1 MTKNRTELDMEYN
14 RKIAVII
21 PAFNEEKSI
30 GEVVQGIKNLGRDF
44 DAIVINDNST
54 DRTAEVARLAGAI
67 VIELPCNLGIG
78 GAVQTGYKFATQR
91 GYDACIQVDGDGQHP
106 TEQIPRLIQTLFDEG
121 YDMVIGSR
129 FVTDREY
136 EISFM
141 RLLGIKILSFFLR
154 ITTGMD
160 IKDTTSGFRAINRRV
175 MDFFALEYPQD
186 YPEPESLVFA
196 HKKGLRVKEIPTRM
210 SGRMYGKSSITP
222 VLSAYYMVK
231 VMLAMFIDLFKK

>member
-1 MTKNRTELDMEYN
+1 MCSR
-14 RKIAVII
+14 RRIAVVI

-30 GEVVQGIKNLGRDF
+30 GEVVHSIRGLGEGF

-54 DRTAEVARLAGAI
+54 DRTTEVALKAGAV

-78 GAVQTGYKFATQR
+78 GAVQTGYKFARDR

-106 TEQIPRLIQTLFDEG
+106 ADQIPRLIAPLFEDG

-129 FVTDREY
+129 FVTDSDY

-141 RLLGIKILSFFLR
+141 RLVGIKVLSFFLK

-160 IKDTTSGFRAINRRV
+160 VKDTTSGFRAINRKV
-175 MDFFALEYPQD
+175 LELFANEYPQD

-210 SGRMYGKSSITP
+210 ASRMYGKSSITP
-222 VLSAYYMVK
+222 ILSAYYMIK
-231 VMLAMFIDLFKK
+231 VMLAMFIDLFNK